1 MPQNEQRYMRV
12 ALKLARQASRR
23 ISSRPLVGAVAVSGG
38 RAAGH
43 GYSGADGKNP
53 AALAALQQA
62 GALAAGSTLYTNA
75 EPCSDADDTAQSLL
89 RIIAMRPK
97 RVVIGALATLFPLPE
112 VANGAIERLRSAG
125 IAVDV
130 GLMEKECRE
139 FNAVYYKYAE
149 TGLPFV
155 TLKFAA
161 SLDGRIATATG
172 DSQWISSKSSLRLAH
187 QLRREHDA
195 VLVGIGTVLSD
206 NPRLTVRLV
215 EGASPLRVVVDSRL
229 SIPLT
234 ASVLSD
240 GLAAGTLIATTS
252 QADPSRIEQL
262 KKLGVEVLVLPA
274 TDTRETDPDSR
285 RQPPADAPPRRAV
298 DLSAL
303 LAALGG
309 RGIGSIL
316 VEGGAGIITS
326 LLAEGRAD
334 RLVAAIA
341 PKIIGRGLAAIGD
354 LGIERLSDALT
365 FSSVKMRKL
374 GPDMIFDGR
383 FDRSP
388 AIAPVGQPVA
398 ERRQNS

>member
-23 ISSRPLVGAVAVSGG
+23 MSSRPLVGAVAVTGG

-53 AALAALQQA
+53 AALAALERA
-62 GALAAGSTLYTNA
+62 GSLAEGSTLYTNA
-75 EPCSDADDTAQSLL
+75 EPCSDTDDTAQSLL

-97 RVVIGALATLFPLPE
+97 RVVIGALAPWFPLPG

-125 IAVDV
+125 IAIDI

-187 QLRREHDA
+187 QLRRDHDA

-234 ASVLSD
+234 AGVLSN
-240 GLAAGTLIATTS
+240 GLAAGTLVATTS
-252 QADPSRIEQL
+252 QADPARIEEL
-262 KKLGVEVLVLPA
+262 KKLGVDILVLPA
-274 TDTRETDPDSR
+274 KAIRGNDPDSR
-285 RQPPADAPPRRAV
+285 RRSPADDPPGRAV

-303 LAALGG
+303 LVTLGE
-309 RGIGSIL
+309 RGIASIL
-316 VEGGAGIITS
+316 VEGGSGIITS
-326 LLAEGRAD
+326 LLAERRAD

-354 LGIERLSDALT
+354 LGIERLSDAIT
-365 FSSVKMRKL
+365 FASVKTRKL

-388 AIAPVGQPVA
+388 AIAAIGPLVPDQTMK
-398 ERRQNS
+398 